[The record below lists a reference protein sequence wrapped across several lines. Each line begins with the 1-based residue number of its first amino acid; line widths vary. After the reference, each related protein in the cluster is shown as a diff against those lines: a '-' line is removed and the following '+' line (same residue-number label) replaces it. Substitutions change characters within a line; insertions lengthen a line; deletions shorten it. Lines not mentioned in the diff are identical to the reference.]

1 MAQPGA
7 NSPNTLDAHPEP
19 VCGMNT
25 WMPVPARVVAVR
37 EENFN
42 TRTYTLHF
50 VDEQIRQDVSASRP
64 GQFNMLYVPGVGEA
78 AISVSSD
85 PSRTETLEH
94 TIRLV
99 GSVTRAVDHLKPD
112 GLVGLRGPFG
122 RGWPLQV
129 MEGRDVVIVAG
140 GIGLAPLRPVIYWI
154 LQNRDRYRRVVL
166 LYGCRTP
173 EDRVFAKELEQWDA
187 GGSIQVLVTVDNAT
201 KAWTGPVGVVTTP
214 VAAHQSE
221 CRADDCAGL
230 RTEGPQSRGR
240 LEFPATARAAR
251 ERLRQPGTQHE
262 LRLWALRALPIRPKV
277 HVQGRPGVLFL
288 RSGGYFRQGRNLG

>member
-7 NSPNTLDAHPEP
+7 NSPNTLEAHPEP

-25 WMPVPARVVAVR
+25 WMPVPAR
-37 EENFN
+37 
-42 TRTYTLHF
+42 
-50 VDEQIRQDVSASRP
+50 IVSACGKKISTPAPTRCISSTSRSARCIASP
-64 GQFNMLYVPGVGEA
+64 GQFNMLYMPGVGEA

-85 PSRTETLEH
+85 PSRTETLDH

-99 GSVTRAVDHLKPD
+99 GSVTRAVDRLEAN

-154 LQNRDRYRRVVL
+154 LQNRDHYRRVVL

-173 EDRVFAKELEQWDA
+173 EDRVFANELEQWDA

-201 KAWTGPVGVVTTP
+201 
-214 VAAHQSE
+214 S
-221 CRADDCAGL
+221 
-230 RTEGPQSRGR
+230 
-240 LEFPATARAAR
+240 
-251 ERLRQPGTQHE
+251 
-262 LRLWALRALPIRPKV
+262 
-277 HVQGRPGVLFL
+277 RPGPA
-288 RSGGYFRQGRNLG
+288 RSAW